1 MNGKIRVLV
10 EATLICMEEHLK
22 SSATKK
28 DSSGENAVH
37 STERYF
43 SPQMPEISVVM
54 RRESLA

>member
-1 MNGKIRVLV
+1 V

-28 DSSGENAVH
+28 DSSGENAVR